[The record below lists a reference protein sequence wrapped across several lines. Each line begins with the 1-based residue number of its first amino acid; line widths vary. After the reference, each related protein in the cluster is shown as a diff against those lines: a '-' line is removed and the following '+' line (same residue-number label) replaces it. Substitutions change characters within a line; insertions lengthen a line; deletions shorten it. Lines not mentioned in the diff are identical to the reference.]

1 MKTELDII
9 LQGINTIHYEGIKE
23 VRISVADLL
32 LLRSTILDQKTALTK
47 CNRELN
53 DATAKLVVRALDA
66 PVHFRVYT

>member
-47 CNRELN
+47 CSRELN
-53 DATAKLVVRALDA
+53 NATAKLVERALDA